1 MIRINKKNIVHYAD
15 MVAVPFFFITF
26 IYFYKKTN
34 KTLLEI
40 LIMIFLLIGF
50 ICDSYFTYNYLT
62 DST

>member
-1 MIRINKKNIVHYAD
+1 
-15 MVAVPFFFITF
+15 MVAVPFFLIT
-26 IYFYKKTN
+26 ITY

-62 DST
+62 DTT